1 MRPDLYKS
9 HGLEA
14 LNAITRA
21 EDRRRTEDRR
31 RRDYMAFTMGMTG
44 MVGIGFLA

>member
-1 MRPDLYKS
+1 MRPDLYNS
-9 HGLEA
+9 QVLEA